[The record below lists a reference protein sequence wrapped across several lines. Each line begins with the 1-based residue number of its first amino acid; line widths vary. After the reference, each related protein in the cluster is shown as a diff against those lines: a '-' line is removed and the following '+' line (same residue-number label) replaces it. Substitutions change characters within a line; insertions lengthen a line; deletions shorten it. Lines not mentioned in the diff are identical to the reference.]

1 MILSRIE
8 LFILLF
14 PINTCQYTHYTR
26 KLIFKKSI
34 DKNNQESINT
44 VRTEINNE
52 HIDCGIVYTLLSFHV
67 VYQVARLLN
76 PSCEGIRERIDLL
89 GDLLSCT
96 PLDSIPDTYD
106 EMAQIIAAT
115 ERNERF
121 QMGPDGKRLLEL
133 TTAARSNLNVD
144 LHNLDVEI
152 QRQFGLHS
160 VEVTGDGV
168 RVYLSSLSIFVAIIS
183 FISRVLFEPLSFQVG
198 DLQRFKVHVE

>member
-1 MILSRIE
+1 M
-8 LFILLF
+8 
-14 PINTCQYTHYTR
+14 
-26 KLIFKKSI
+26 

-52 HIDCGIVYTLLSFHV
+52 HIKCGIVYTLLSFYV
-67 VYQVARLLN
+67 VYQVARLLS